1 MMHAFMQLND
11 GTEIV
16 HSDVLYDENGKEYV
30 KVYMEQPV
38 FQGFKSAYCYLPEY
52 KWSKIKGFNDVEIE
66 NLEDIIKSKGNLIIH
81 LARQGKKGKYEDNWY
96 NGHNEIRFYC

>member
-16 HSDVLYDENGKEYV
+16 HSDVLYDDNGKEFV
-30 KVYMEQPV
+30 KVYMEQPI

-52 KWSKIKGFNDVEIE
+52 K
-66 NLEDIIKSKGNLIIH
+66 
-81 LARQGKKGKYEDNWY
+81 
-96 NGHNEIRFYC
+96 

>member
-16 HSDVLYDENGKEYV
+16 HSDIMYDDNGKEYV
-30 KVYMEQPV
+30 KVYMEQPI

-52 KWSKIKGFNDVEIE
+52 KWSNIEGFNEVEIE
-66 NLEDIIKSKGNLIIH
+66 HLKDIIKSTAHLIIRF
-81 LARQGKKGKYEDNWY
+81 ARQGGLCHAANCFFE
-96 NGHNEIRFYC
+96 

>member
-30 KVYMEQPV
+30 KVYMEKPIM
-38 FQGFKSAYCYLPEY
+38 QGFKSAYCILPQYEW
-52 KWSKIKGFNDVEIE
+52 KEIE
-66 NLEDIIKSKGNLIIH
+66 GFDELELAQLKDIMKSTAHLIIRF
-81 LARQGKKGKYEDNWY
+81 ARQGGLGNAA
-96 NGHNEIRFYC
+96 NF